1 MQSRHEVKNRAA
13 VALCQA
19 GECVERSDGTVVEYV
34 QKIDTQNLSPYRI
47 VDSLELMRKNKTISE
62 AMFDAGQLF
71 ARDFHAAHLEGMRAM
86 NIEHISGGGTG
97 ESITEYSAKARER
110 IHKALEAA
118 GGLDSPAG
126 SALWDIAGN
135 GMSIRQ
141 WSQNTGWS
149 GKSVS
154 AHEAKGILIAAL
166 GMLARFYGFETIR
179 KIRSIKY

>member
-1 MQSRHEVKNRAA
+1 MSAGKPK
-13 VALCQA
+13 A
-19 GECVERSDGTVVEYV
+19 GECVERSDGTVVEFV
-34 QKIDTQNLSPYRI
+34 PENEKRNLSRYRI

-62 AMFDAGQLF
+62 SMFDAGQLF
-71 ARDFHAAHLEGMRAM
+71 ARDFHAAHLEGVRAM

-179 KIRSIKY
+179 KIRSMKY